1 MRKIVFL
8 LVLTVVFG
16 LNIAAVSAYSE
27 DEFSSI
33 QTRQAGSLYTVITD
47 IEGEEHRID
56 GVIDAKIIES
66 GGWAESIASY
76 EICSGKET
84 ILCTELNDIVSKDR
98 IQTFANR
105 GEPFVNGYYST
116 RFTLSEEDHTE
127 VFRTGLSDE

>member
-1 MRKIVFL
+1 MFQRRNGWRYGKEVSFMRKIVFL

-56 GVIDAKIIES
+56 GVIDAKINPKNTIIQKDFLLFLS
-66 GGWAESIASY
+66 KNKNPIIANNG
-76 EICSGKET
+76 IPKNLINVDGT
-84 ILCTELNDIVSKDR
+84 IK
-98 IQTFANR
+98 
-105 GEPFVNGYYST
+105 
-116 RFTLSEEDHTE
+116 
-127 VFRTGLSDE
+127 